1 MQRTRRAFVS
11 GATRGLPLLAAV
23 LLLLNCGGCGADGE
37 HAEDDHHME
46 HFVPAHKPPSFAEGV
61 AELTE
66 RCSHLKYHIG
76 EQSEIVEQELTE
88 LVDIIGW
95 IPELAA
101 DSDLNETDWVHADSV
116 SREMLAIH
124 EASAGVAGLEGLLA
138 DLTPLI
144 ESLEPLVPRAGRP
157 EPAIHHDHDHDHGHG
172 HHHGHDHPHAEPD
185 AHADSDAHEQ
195 EHEARDG
202 RAEEHADRADH
213 SQGEASSGG
222 VEETSDSNADS
233 AQQG

>member
-37 HAEDDHHME
+37 HAEDDHHTE

-66 RCSHLKYHIG
+66 RSSHLKYHIG

-101 DSDLNETDWVHADSV
+101 DSDLNETEKMDLLQKSLAHNDWK
-116 SREMLAIH
+116 AIH
-124 EASAGVAGLEGLLA
+124 GRVQTA
-138 DLTPLI
+138 P
-144 ESLEPLVPRAGRP
+144 AGRP
-157 EPAIHHDHDHDHGHG
+157 
-172 HHHGHDHPHAEPD
+172 D
-185 AHADSDAHEQ
+185 AFD
-195 EHEARDG
+195 
-202 RAEEHADRADH
+202 
-213 SQGEASSGG
+213 
-222 VEETSDSNADS
+222 
-233 AQQG
+233 